1 MATCTHSDRTIP
13 PPRTGVARELAS
25 IGHRWG
31 KRRSPQRG
39 PRAPGRS
46 PAPKIHRPVCRARS
60 VSGVEYLPLLPPLP
74 DHEVTRTV
82 NRSLPANCAGA
93 VGQMPSA
100 IAQLAQLEIADAR
113 PPEFSDEA
121 LALRFAEKHADDL
134 RYVAAWGKWFVW
146 TGMYWR
152 RDDTLLA
159 FDLVR
164 AACRAAAAR
173 AESAKTKRDL
183 ASAQTVAAVERLAK
197 AHRRLAAT
205 VDQWDADPWLLNTP
219 GGTVELRTGKLRL
232 QRSDDYI
239 TKITAVTP
247 RRGRRRR
254 WLKFLKRIMDGDRE
268 LIQYL
273 QRVAGYALTGITRE
287 HALFFA
293 GTGANGKG
301 VFLSTL
307 TNIMAD
313 FATTTPIETLIASNT
328 DRHPTDLAGLRGA
341 RLVTA
346 QEIEQGRRWAESR
359 IKAITGGDKISARFM
374 RQDFFEY
381 APQFKLLIAGNHKP
395 GLRRVDEA
403 IPRRMN
409 LIPFK
414 VTIPNDERDNDL
426 AEKLKAEWS
435 EILELDDERLPQM
448 AKGRALTTRGPSS
461 RN

>member
-1 MATCTHSDRTIP
+1 
-13 PPRTGVARELAS
+13 
-25 IGHRWG
+25 
-31 KRRSPQRG
+31 
-39 PRAPGRS
+39 
-46 PAPKIHRPVCRARS
+46 
-60 VSGVEYLPLLPPLP
+60 
-74 DHEVTRTV
+74 
-82 NRSLPANCAGA
+82 
-93 VGQMPSA
+93 MPSA
-100 IAQLAQLEIADAR
+100 IAQLVQLDITDAR

-121 LALRFAEKHADDL
+121 LALHFAGEHVDDL

-146 TGMYWR
+146 TGTYWR

-164 AACRAAAAR
+164 AVCRAASAR
-173 AESAKTKRDL
+173 VEKPKTKHDL

-197 AHRRLAAT
+197 TDRRLAAT
-205 VDQWDADPWLLNTP
+205 VDQWDTDPWLLNTP
-219 GGTVELRTGKLRL
+219 GGTVELRTGKLRSH
-232 QRSDDYI
+232 RNDDYI

-254 WLKFLKRIMDGDRE
+254 WLAFLRRIMNGDRE
-268 LIQYL
+268 LIRYL

-287 HALFFA
+287 HALFFCY
-293 GTGANGKG
+293 GIGANGKG

-307 TNIMAD
+307 TNIMANY
-313 FATTTPIETLIASNT
+313 ATTTPIETFIASNT

-346 QEIEQGRRWAESR
+346 QEIEQGRPWAESR

-395 GLRRVDEA
+395 RLRSVDEA
-403 IPRRMN
+403 IRRRMN

-414 VTIPNDERDNDL
+414 VTIPKDERDENL
-426 AEKLKAEWS
+426 AEKLKTEWS
-435 EILELDDERLPQM
+435 EILGWMIDGCLKWQKEGLSPPDAVRTATDAYLESEDTITMWMQECCTLGPQFYAKTAALFESWRAWAEKAGERVGSQKAFSQTLIDRGFE
-448 AKGRALTTRGPSS
+448 AKREPGTGRAGFRGIAV
-461 RN
+461 

>member
-1 MATCTHSDRTIP
+1 
-13 PPRTGVARELAS
+13 
-25 IGHRWG
+25 
-31 KRRSPQRG
+31 
-39 PRAPGRS
+39 
-46 PAPKIHRPVCRARS
+46 
-60 VSGVEYLPLLPPLP
+60 
-74 DHEVTRTV
+74 
-82 NRSLPANCAGA
+82 
-93 VGQMPSA
+93 MPSA
-100 IAQLAQLEIADAR
+100 IAQLALEIADAR

-121 LALRFAEKHADDL
+121 LALHFAEKHADDL
-134 RYVAAWGKWFVW
+134 RYVAAWGKWLVW
-146 TGMYWR
+146 TGSYWR

-164 AACRAAAAR
+164 AVCRIASAR
-173 AESAKTKRDL
+173 VESAKTKRDL

-197 AHRRLAAT
+197 ADRRLAAT
-205 VDQWDADPWLLNTP
+205 VDQWDTDPWLLNTP
-219 GGTVELRTGKLRL
+219 GGTVELRAGKLRL
-232 QRSDDYI
+232 HRSDDYI
-239 TKITAVTP
+239 TKITAVAP

-254 WLKFLKRIMDGDRE
+254 WLKFLNRIMDGDRE
-268 LIQYL
+268 LIRYL

-287 HALFFA
+287 HALFFCY

-301 VFLSTL
+301 VFFFTL

-313 FATTTPIETLIASNT
+313 FATTTPIETFIASNI

-403 IPRRMN
+403 IRRRMN
-409 LIPFK
+409 LIPFR
-414 VTIPNDERDNDL
+414 VTIPNDERDKDL
-426 AEKLKAEWS
+426 AEKLKAEWA
-435 EILELDDERLPQM
+435 EILDWMIDGCLKWQKEGLSPPEAIRAATDAYLESEDAIKMWMQECCTLGPQFYATAAALFENWRAWGEKAGEPVGSQKAFSQTLIDRGFE
-448 AKGRALTTRGPSS
+448 AKREPGTGRAGFLGIKIRGV
-461 RN
+461 